1 MPTEIVSK
9 LPSNCTLLVLSAII
23 MVWFGWLVESLICT
37 FFISWSRGFIQNLLP
52 CKSLRLKHL
61 RAPRPPKWFI
71 INNLILYIRTLHYTY
86 IELHNNKNSFN
97 LSYPIVF
104 LSSYSWLITRALTES
119 DLGRIFCKSTQLK
132 SLSVNRLYTIRMICA
147 SSAPTTTRVSVPL
160 FGAFEFVFGAFAFAN
175 SALFRAESFANTEP
189 GPTGLEPATFAV
201 TGRRSNQLSYDSK
214 KSIQSGA
221 NSQNRTD
228 DTAFAEPRLTTWL
241 CWHNK
246 ITYT

>member
-1 MPTEIVSK
+1 
-9 LPSNCTLLVLSAII
+9 
-23 MVWFGWLVESLICT
+23 MVGWLVESLICT

-86 IELHNNKNSFN
+86 IELCNNKNSFN

-132 SLSVNRLYTIRMICA
+132 SLSVNWLHTIRMISV
-147 SSAPTTTRVSVPL
+147 SSAPIIPPVSVPL

-175 SALFRAESFANTEP
+175 SALFRAESFVNRE
-189 GPTGLEPATFAV
+189 
-201 TGRRSNQLSYDSK
+201 R
-214 KSIQSGA
+214 A

-241 CWHNK
+241 CWHNNY
-246 ITYT
+246 YTIIFICAISYLYSGKV